1 MSEFI
6 DEKTAFVEWFLE
18 KYKVALSF
26 EGNELCIPPRSGR
39 SVPVIAHVAWAAW
52 IKRAHLSLDAN

>member
-1 MSEFI
+1 MSELI
-6 DEKTAFVEWFLE
+6 EDKTAFIEWFQE
-18 KYKVALSF
+18 KYKVALWF

-52 IKRAHLSLDAN
+52 IKRAVLSLDAI